1 MKIGVRYYHGK
12 GKVSLR
18 SIAEEREVQ
27 LTFSKGPVVVAA
39 VGDAGAGKSGFLN
52 ALAEEL
58 VLSTSSKEAVQWV
71 VGEEVKHGHWPGLLL
86 GRPFFVSVAER
97 FQDLLGLMPIL
108 FNHRSFQNPAVS
120 PGFWVFFLETRVPGK
135 NGTGRYP

>member
-86 GRPFFVSVAER
+86 GRPFCVSVAER
-97 FQDLLGLMPIL
+97 FQD
-108 FNHRSFQNPAVS
+108 FDSHSFQP
-120 PGFWVFFLETRVPGK
+120 
-135 NGTGRYP
+135 